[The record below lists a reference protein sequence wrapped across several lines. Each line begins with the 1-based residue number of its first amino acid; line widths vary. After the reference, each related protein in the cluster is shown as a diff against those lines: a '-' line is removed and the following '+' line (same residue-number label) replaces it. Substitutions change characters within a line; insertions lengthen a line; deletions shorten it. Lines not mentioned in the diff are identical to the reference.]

1 MIKKFLFTV
10 FLGLSAFANSLTV
23 GSNLPTLT
31 VKDQFEKEFT
41 IDAKIK
47 TIIFSATKDES
58 ATIKDF
64 LVTKDKNYLTT
75 NNIAYVAD
83 ITGMPSLISKFF
95 ALPKMKD
102 YSFSILLIDEDNKWL
117 TKEMYPSSARLPSTL
132 SPPRGLGLS
141 STTNS
146 ILFSAAA
153 SIASPIVL
161 M

>member
-102 YSFSILLIDEDNKWL
+102 YSFSIRLIDQDNKAL
-117 TKEMYPSSARLPSTL
+117 FPVEQDKIAIISLDNSKITDVKYIK
-132 SPPRGLGLS
+132 
-141 STTNS
+141 TTED
-146 ILFSAAA
+146 LAATFK
-153 SIASPIVL
+153 
-161 M
+161 